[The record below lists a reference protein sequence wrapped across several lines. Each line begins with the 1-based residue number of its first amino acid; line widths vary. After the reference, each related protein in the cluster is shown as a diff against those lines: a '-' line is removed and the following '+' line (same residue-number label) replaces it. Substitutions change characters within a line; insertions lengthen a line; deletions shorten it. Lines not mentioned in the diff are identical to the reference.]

1 MCITLYNTSH
11 RLAYMHHNH
20 EYVDQALGDRFELV
34 VQPLWGLRANFEYV
48 HNISGNRLEL
58 AVPLATYSVEFTF
71 TSLLVS
77 STAAPLP
84 SSPTAPRVAS
94 RLHRS
99 PWPWPEAVPG
109 DLARRNGR
117 QLGDALI
124 GQTDN
129 KT

>member
-1 MCITLYNTSH
+1 MQ
-11 RLAYMHHNH
+11 HNH

-34 VQPLWGLRANFEYV
+34 VQLLWGLRANFEYV

>member
-34 VQPLWGLRANFEYV
+34 VPLLWELRANFEYV

-58 AVPLATYSVEFTF
+58 VVPLATYSVEFTF

-77 STAAPLP
+77 SAAAPLP
-84 SSPTAPRVAS
+84 SSPTAPRFAPPPLAS
-94 RLHRS
+94 AVVLGRAKRS
-99 PWPWPEAVPG
+99 SSAERASTW
-109 DLARRNGR
+109 RRPDWANG
-117 QLGDALI
+117 Q
-124 GQTDN
+124 
-129 KT
+129 